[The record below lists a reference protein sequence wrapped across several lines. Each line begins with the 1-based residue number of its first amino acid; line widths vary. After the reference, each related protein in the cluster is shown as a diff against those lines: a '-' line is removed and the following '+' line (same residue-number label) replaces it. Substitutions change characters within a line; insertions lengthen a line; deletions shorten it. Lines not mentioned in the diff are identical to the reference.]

1 MEKIAILTYQNAALF
16 ELACAVELFALP
28 RPEFSDW
35 YQAEVVSFDD
45 GPHSTTAGLSITSNK
60 VSNLDDF
67 STLIIPS
74 WPTHITAVKG
84 VLREQILS
92 FHTDKKRI
100 LSFCS
105 GAFLLGSLGLLN
117 GREATTHWR
126 YADKFKQ
133 RFPQINYQDNVLY
146 VFDGQI
152 GCSAG
157 SASAIDLSLEVIRQD
172 HGQSIANQV
181 ARRLVLSA
189 HRKGGQAQFVESPTL
204 ALPDHFSDA
213 MDWALNNLE
222 QRFSIDR
229 LAEKALMS
237 RRTFDRKFRQAFNLT
252 AKEWLTA
259 QRLNQ
264 AKELLESTA
273 TTIELVAQHA
283 GFDNATTLRHHF
295 RKSLGLSPRQYRDQ
309 FSSGLKTG

>member
-28 RPEFSDW
+28 RPEFSRW
-35 YQAEVVSFDD
+35 YQAEVVAFDD
-45 GPHSTTAGLSITSNK
+45 GPHNTSGGLSLISNK
-60 VSNLDDF
+60 VSHLDDF

-84 VLREQILS
+84 VLSEQILK
-92 FHTDKKRI
+92 FYADGKRL

-105 GAFLLGSLGLLN
+105 GAFLLASLGILN
-117 GREATTHWR
+117 GRQATTHWR

-133 RFPQINYQDNVLY
+133 RFPQISYQDNVLY

-157 SASAIDLSLEVIRQD
+157 SASAIDLSLELIRHD
-172 HGQSIANQV
+172 FGQSMANQV

-189 HRKGGQAQFVESPTL
+189 HRKGGQSQFIESPAL

-213 MDWALNNLE
+213 LQWALNNLH
-222 QRFSIDR
+222 QPFSINQ
-229 LAEKALMS
+229 LADKALMS
-237 RRTFDRKFRQAFNLT
+237 RRTFDRKFRQSFNQS
-252 AKEWLTA
+252 AKEWLTS
-259 QRLNQ
+259 QRLDR
-264 AKELLESTA
+264 AKELLESTS

-295 RKSLGLSPRQYRDQ
+295 RRSLGLSPRQYRDQ
-309 FSSGLKTG
+309 FSVG